1 MRGAVYD
8 ALQDLNIGQKD
19 PLFKPCF
26 RKLFQI
32 CEIYSNDIPRN
43 GPGATKI
50 LAKLAK
56 DHAGQVIKTAKDLH
70 LQ

>member
-1 MRGAVYD
+1 MYD
-8 ALQDLNIGQKD
+8 ALLDLNIGQKD
-19 PLFKPCF
+19 PLYKPSF
-26 RKLFQI
+26 RKLLQI
-32 CEIYSNDIPRN
+32 CEIYANDIPR

-56 DHAGQVIKTAKDLH
+56 EHAGQVIKTAKDLH